1 MNTPQNPRQLFHLR
15 NISENCQEN
24 AVVIPY
30 FKPRAVAQT
39 E

>member
-15 NISENCQEN
+15 NISGNCQEN
-24 AVVIPY
+24 AVVITY
-30 FKPRAVAQT
+30 FKPRAVAQA